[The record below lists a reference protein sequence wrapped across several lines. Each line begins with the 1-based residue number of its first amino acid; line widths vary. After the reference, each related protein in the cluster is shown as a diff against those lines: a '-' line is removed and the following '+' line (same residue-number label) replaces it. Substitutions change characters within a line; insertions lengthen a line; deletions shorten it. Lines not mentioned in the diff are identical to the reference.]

1 MPVYRPAH
9 NYPSLQ
15 KHPLNLPKFLNY
27 TPTCY
32 RYHTSPRFLLSANPW
47 TRRLHIC
54 IVYARPKP
62 KSTATP
68 RTTLTPA
75 PALEPADGPV
85 LEGKAVSVPVVGT
98 SVAGV
103 VVESAT
109 EELAGDVEG
118 ASDESGGDDG
128 ATSSTSVQ
136 VQLGRHTTTIPG
148 SSQQLFVVLMRFR
161 FVQAANRCCLGVFDL
176 IRVCI

>member
-1 MPVYRPAH
+1 MPWV
-9 NYPSLQ
+9 S
-15 KHPLNLPKFLNY
+15 F
-27 TPTCY
+27 
-32 RYHTSPRFLLSANPW
+32 SPQYLLSANPG
-47 TRRLHIC
+47 TYQPRIC
-54 IVYARPKP
+54 IVYARPNP
-62 KSTATP
+62 KSAATP
-68 RTTLTPA
+68 RTTPTPT

-85 LEGKAVSVPVVGT
+85 LEGAAVSVPVVGP
-98 SVAGV
+98 SVVGV

-118 ASDESGGDDG
+118 ASDERGGDDG